1 MDQIPANGR
10 TGRYKPALALFA
22 AVGGAWVFLLVTLGA
37 FTTSIG
43 AGMAF
48 PDWPLSNGSVNPH
61 GWLTNLSMFAEHSHR
76 LSGMVMGL
84 VTIGLV
90 IWLSRRESRSW
101 LRACGWWALIIV
113 IVQGVLGGTRVKLD
127 HVAVP
132 GFEMTLGQMLRIPH
146 GVLAQV
152 FACLLIAIAIG
163 CSRGWIERARPVST
177 TVRRLGLAC
186 VALLFIQLTVAAVMR
201 HNAAGLA
208 IPTFPYSTADHG
220 WLPVAWD
227 FRVAIHFTHRV
238 MALLLSVA
246 LVAYAIGLWFGR
258 GTSLVMRCG
267 ASVMIALLALQ
278 VLLGAHVIWQ
288 LRQPHITTGHV
299 VCGALLLATTF
310 GLTLLAHRDVIEA
323 KSTA

>member
-1 MDQIPANGR
+1 MDQTPATGR
-10 TGRYKPALALFA
+10 NSRYKPALALFA
-22 AVGGAWVFLLVTLGA
+22 AAGGAWVFVLVMLGA

-76 LSGMVMGL
+76 LSAMTMGL
-84 VTIGLV
+84 ITIGLV
-90 IWLSRRESRSW
+90 IWLARRESRAW
-101 LRACGWWALIIV
+101 LRKLAWWALAIV
-113 IVQGVLGGTRVKLD
+113 LIQGVLGGTRVLLD
-127 HVAVP
+127 PVHVP
-132 GFEMTLGQMLRIPH
+132 GFAMTLGQMLRIPH
-146 GVLAQV
+146 GVLAQIY
-152 FACLLIAIAIG
+152 ACLLIAIAIG

-177 TVRRLGLAC
+177 LVRRLGFTC
-186 VALLFIQLTVAAVMR
+186 VALLLIQLTVAAIMR

-208 IPTFPYSTADHG
+208 IPTFPYATADHSFV
-220 WLPVAWD
+220 PAAWD
-227 FRVAIHFTHRV
+227 FRVAINFTHRV
-238 MALLLSVA
+238 MALLLSIA
-246 LVAYAIGLWFGR
+246 LIAFALGLWFGK

-310 GLTLLAHRDVIEA
+310 GLTLLAHRDAIEA
-323 KSTA
+323 RPAA